1 MRFVE
6 RVDTHMPKTPSNIE
20 HISMSVRFP
29 LLEAAYLKILWD
41 ARGGYVNGVR
51 QIVKDAFLLFEL
63 PSLMADELRSDARHQ
78 NLAVPRDYVINLL
91 TLRGRQILKNELPD
105 KDRPPAPPGFEP
117 DTSPNAVA
125 KVANAL
131 REELKGDELG
141 TSVRLPV
148 PEAGYVR
155 SLGPSANLSLIQ
167 LVQDRRTFYGLPAPL
182 QDDLRADAKRL
193 GFSDRDYLI
202 YLLTL
207 RHNAIVRGDVPTK
220 PAAPPP
226 AAAKRKR

>member
-6 RVDTHMPKTPSNIE
+6 RVDTQMKTPSNIE

-51 QIVKDAFLLFEL
+51 QIVKDAFALFEL
-63 PSLMADELRSDARHQ
+63 PSLMADEIRGDARNL
-78 NLAVPRDYVINLL
+78 NLAVPKDYVVHLL
-91 TLRGRQILKNELPD
+91 TLRGRQILKKELPD
-105 KDRPPAPPGFEP
+105 LDRPAAPAGFEP
-117 DTSPNAVA
+117 DTSPAAVA
-125 KVANAL
+125 TVARAL
-131 REELKGDELG
+131 RDELKSEELG

-155 SLGPSANLSLIQ
+155 SLGASVNLSLIQ
-167 LVQDRRTFYGLPAPL
+167 LVQDRRTFYGLPAPT

-220 PAAPPP
+220 PAP
-226 AAAKRKR
+226 AATPKRKR